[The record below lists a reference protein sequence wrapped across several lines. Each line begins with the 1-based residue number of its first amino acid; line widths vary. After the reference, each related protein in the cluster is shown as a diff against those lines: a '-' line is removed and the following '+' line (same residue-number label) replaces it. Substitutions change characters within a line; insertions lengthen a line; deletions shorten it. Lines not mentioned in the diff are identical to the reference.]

1 MNREKSLNI
10 ISFLLALTFSYA
22 AVSKTLDLQK
32 FQVQLGQSTMLGFIA
47 EPLSILVPIVE
58 IALTVLIFIPRTR
71 IVGFYSLLAM
81 MTMFT
86 TYIVIIMNY
95 SYHIPCSC
103 GGILNSLGW
112 KHHLIFNL
120 LLCALIV
127 LAIVILERSS
137 QRVVETITRAL

>member
-1 MNREKSLNI
+1 MSREKSLNI

-22 AVSKTLDLQK
+22 AVSKAIDLPK

-47 EPLSILVPIVE
+47 EPLSILVPVVE

-71 IVGFYSLLAM
+71 VVGFYSLLAM

-112 KHHLIFNL
+112 KHHLVFNL
-120 LLCALIV
+120 VLCTLIV

-137 QRVVETITRAL
+137 QRVVKANGRTL